1 MTRALIF
8 DCDGVLADTER
19 NGHLPAFNDMFRAMS
34 LPFQWDERQYGELLS
49 IGGGKERLATL
60 FTEEFVGALE
70 IPVDSESR
78 KDLLKKW
85 HEDKTSRYLDL
96 IHSGRLPG
104 RSGIRRIVSQANA
117 DGWRLA
123 VASTSAERSV
133 RAVLEHVVGHDHAK
147 NFEIFAGDMVDRK
160 KPAPDIYLLAV
171 QKLGVSPDEVLV
183 VEDSSVG
190 LRAALAAGLKTIV
203 TTSWYTRQEAFP
215 GAALVVTSLGDAGE
229 EKTTVIENPHGIS
242 LGDQIE
248 LSDLI
253 KLFDK

>member
-19 NGHLPAFNDMFRAMS
+19 NGHLPAFNDMFKAMG

-78 KDLLKKW
+78 KALLKKW
-85 HEDKTSRYLDL
+85 HEDKTARYLDL
-96 IHSGRLPG
+96 IRSGRLPG

-123 VASTSAERSV
+123 VASTSAEKSV

-147 NFEIFAGDMVDRK
+147 SFEVFAGDMVDRK

-171 QKLGVSPDEVLV
+171 KELGVSPDEVLV

-203 TTSWYTRQEAFP
+203 TTSWYTRQETFP
-215 GAALVVTSLGDAGE
+215 GAALVITSLGDAGE
-229 EKTTVIENPHGIS
+229 EETTVLENPHGIS

-248 LSDLI
+248 LRDLI